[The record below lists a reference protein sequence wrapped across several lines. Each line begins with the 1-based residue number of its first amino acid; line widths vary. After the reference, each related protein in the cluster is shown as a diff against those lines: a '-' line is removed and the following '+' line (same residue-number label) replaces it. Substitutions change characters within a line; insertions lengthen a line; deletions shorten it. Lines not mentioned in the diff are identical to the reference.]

1 MRRLGIAAAATVLV
15 SPAAAAPPTKT
26 PAPPIAMTAPVQQ
39 DVRCFLLF
47 AAAVDAAGK
56 TNNVQAREA
65 TSLAVMYYYGKL
77 RVEAPT
83 IDLVGAV
90 RQEVAA
96 MALNAKE
103 VGALCDAEFAERG
116 KELVN
121 FGAALQKE
129 APQSS
134 SSS

>member
-1 MRRLGIAAAATVLV
+1 
-15 SPAAAAPPTKT
+15 
-26 PAPPIAMTAPVQQ
+26 
-39 DVRCFLLF
+39 
-47 AAAVDAAGK
+47 
-56 TNNVQAREA
+56 
-65 TSLAVMYYYGKL
+65 MYYYGKL

>member
-121 FGAALQKE
+121 FGAALQK

>member
-1 MRRLGIAAAATVLV
+1 MMRRLSIVAAATALI
-15 SPAAAAPPTKT
+15 SPAAAAPPI
-26 PAPPIAMTAPVQQ
+26 PLPAPVQQ

-47 AAAVDAAGK
+47 AAAVNEAGK
-56 TNNVQAREA
+56 AKNDKMREA

-83 IDLVGAV
+83 LDLVGAV

-96 MALNAKE
+96 MDGSAKAKE
-103 VGALCDAEFAERG
+103 IGASCDAEFSARG
-116 KELVN
+116 KELVD
-121 FGAALQKE
+121 FGEKLQQQP
-129 APQSS
+129 AQSS

>member
-47 AAAVDAAGK
+47 AAAVAAAGK

-121 FGAALQKE
+121 FGAALQK